1 MKNRCYLRPH
11 VKRRG
16 SMDGLGGQRTR
27 TACGPATP
35 GIGKSGRREKQKGR
49 ENKMSARIRTIDQA
63 SAWLKE
69 ADPETAVTKTALRRL
84 VTTGQLPSVR
94 VGSKYLVDLE
104 MLEKFL
110 QGAEAGRDVLQ
121 LRSNGKGE

>member
-1 MKNRCYLRPH
+1 
-11 VKRRG
+11 
-16 SMDGLGGQRTR
+16 
-27 TACGPATP
+27 
-35 GIGKSGRREKQKGR
+35 
-49 ENKMSARIRTIDQA
+49 MSARMRTIEQA
-63 SAWLKE
+63 AAWLQE